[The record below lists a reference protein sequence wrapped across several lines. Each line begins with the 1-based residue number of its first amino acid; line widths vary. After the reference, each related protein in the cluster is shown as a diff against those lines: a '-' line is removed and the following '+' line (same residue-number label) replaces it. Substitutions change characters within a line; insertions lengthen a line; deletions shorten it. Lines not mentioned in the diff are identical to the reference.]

1 MKSRRFL
8 LSLSVG
14 VGVEVVEVE
23 VATLGCIF
31 MHFSVLTFQF
41 AVLYSLFSFL
51 FNLKQRQILQIIII
65 IKCQV
70 SHSAPFGCVFFFT
83 STSNPLSL
91 TPSLPLPCVWWVI
104 LLRWRL
110 FRVPGC
116 KGLMHCPQQQQQQ
129 QRQQQQ
135 QLLAINIKIS
145 CCLLLLLLLFLLLL
159 LLFCHCSL
167 QRVETRASIDL
178 EPLRRCHWKEEEKD
192 CKETR
197 LQFKLIGKSFKGE

>member
-8 LSLSVG
+8 LSLSVGVG

-41 AVLYSLFSFL
+41 AVLCSLFSFL

-116 KGLMHCPQQQQQQ
+116 KGLMHCPQQ
-129 QRQQQQ
+129 RQQQ

-145 CCLLLLLLLFLLLL
+145 CCLLLLLLLFCCCC
-159 LLFCHCSL
+159 FCSATAACNV
-167 QRVETRASIDL
+167 QRL
-178 EPLRRCHWKEEEKD
+178 EP
-192 CKETR
+192 
-197 LQFKLIGKSFKGE
+197 Q